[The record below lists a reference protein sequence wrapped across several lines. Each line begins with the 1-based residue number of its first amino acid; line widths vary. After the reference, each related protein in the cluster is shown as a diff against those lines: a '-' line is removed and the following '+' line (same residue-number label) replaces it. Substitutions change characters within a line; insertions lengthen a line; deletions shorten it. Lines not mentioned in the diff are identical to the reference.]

1 MALPPRFCGICL
13 CPQGS
18 SWAFSHHQ
26 SLSQPFSSHSPSP
39 EHTGPSQG
47 TPSLK
52 AVSPGTGPPP
62 RAHLTEDRDSSFS
75 CRAAGPNDAS
85 PDTHVHGQTVAGFQV
100 GQRVALSLQCH
111 VILGAPHRGGVNG
124 SHFPFRQWGHTALV
138 LSMTAGP
145 TEGIQGLYGFH
156 QS

>member
-1 MALPPRFCGICL
+1 MLDGEGI
-13 CPQGS
+13 
-18 SWAFSHHQ
+18 
-26 SLSQPFSSHSPSP
+26 
-39 EHTGPSQG
+39 
-47 TPSLK
+47 TPG
-52 AVSPGTGPPP
+52 AREDP
-62 RAHLTEDRDSSFS
+62 RAHLTEAQDSSFS

-100 GQRVALSLQCH
+100 GQRAALSLQCH
-111 VILGAPHRGGVNG
+111 VTLGAPHSGGVNG
-124 SHFPFRQWGHTALV
+124 SHLSFRQRGHTALV